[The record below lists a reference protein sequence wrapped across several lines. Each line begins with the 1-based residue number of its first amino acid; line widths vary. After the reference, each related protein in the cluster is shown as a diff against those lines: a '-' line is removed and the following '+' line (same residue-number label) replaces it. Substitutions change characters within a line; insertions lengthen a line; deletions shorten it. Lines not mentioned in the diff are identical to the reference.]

1 MQSNGDLTMSPV
13 ETEVIGDVIREEE
26 AVIIDHN
33 GTVNG
38 FTSRLSDIV
47 VRHTVEVSARDKT
60 CEPELVVEL
69 GLSHS
74 SIELGFGSILR
85 MVGDGLG
92 VRPVDMVLRRANVRI
107 ATRDI
112 DGNGAIGR
120 RIVLEVASRV
130 LNRVAIGINTKR
142 LARAAGTIGRRN
154 KTSENSDK
162 TA

>member
-1 MQSNGDLTMSPV
+1 
-13 ETEVIGDVIREEE
+13 
-26 AVIIDHN
+26 
-33 GTVNG
+33 
-38 FTSRLSDIV
+38 
-47 VRHTVEVSARDKT
+47 
-60 CEPELVVEL
+60 
-69 GLSHS
+69 
-74 SIELGFGSILR
+74 
-85 MVGDGLG
+85 
-92 VRPVDMVLRRANVRI
+92 MVLRRANVRI